1 MKLNHTQTNINLKL
15 DKSRCFAERNESFDR
30 NNMFLYKEKWASGF
44 FLQKLIQAYFC
55 HSWKLATHFFSNLAR
70 EVAGYSAGGP
80 GSILASLKKFL
91 NQVFLA

>member
-1 MKLNHTQTNINLKL
+1 MG
-15 DKSRCFAERNESFDR
+15 DC
-30 NNMFLYKEKWASGF
+30 F

-55 HSWKLATHFFSNLAR
+55 HSGKLATHFLSNLAR

-91 NQVFLA
+91 NQVSLAYGGRIKMDQASYRE